1 MHNAARQVGVVT
13 GASRGIGRWIALGL
27 ARAGQ
32 HVVLVCRDG
41 ASGRAA
47 VEWIA
52 RAAPGASLELRL
64 CELSSLRET
73 RRLGADIAAEHPR
86 LALLVNN
93 AGMFTARRQITGEG
107 LETILAVN
115 HLAPVVLTDGLEEA
129 LKAGAPSRIV
139 NVGSSTSDRARIDP
153 DDLQLAR
160 RWGMARAYSQSKLA
174 LMIETFERARRLRGT
189 GVVAN
194 VVHPGAVA
202 TNLVRER
209 GPIALAWRLMTPFL
223 LSEEQGADT
232 PAHVALAPEWAE
244 VTGAYVKD
252 RVSAPP
258 NPRARDP
265 ALAAQVVA
273 AGRALIDSAVNG
285 AAA

>member
-1 MHNAARQVGVVT
+1 M
-13 GASRGIGRWIALGL
+13 
-27 ARAGQ
+27 ARAGL

-41 ASGRAA
+41 AGGRAA

-52 RAAPGASLELRL
+52 REAAGASLEVRL
-64 CELSSLRET
+64 CELSSLRGT

-115 HLAPVVLTDGLEEA
+115 HLAPVVLTDALQQA

-160 RWGMARAYSQSKLA
+160 GWGMARAYSQSKLA
-174 LMIETFERARRLRGT
+174 LMIETFDRARRLRCA

-202 TNLVRER
+202 TSLVRER

-232 PAHVALAPEWAE
+232 PVHVARAPEWAE
-244 VTGAYVKD
+244 ITGAYVKN
-252 RVSAPP
+252 RTAVPP
-258 NPRARDP
+258 NPRALNP
-265 ALAAQVVA
+265 VLAAQVVA
-273 AGRALIDSAVNG
+273 ASRALIDSAVNG
-285 AAA
+285 GEAESRNLRDRK